1 MGLLALLS
9 FAGPIVEVLAT
20 GRVEEFG
27 AFGMV
32 ETFVA
37 IALVFWWY
45 HVDKRSR
52 AYRAGPLMNGGVIA
66 AAIIALPIYFVR
78 SRGWKRGAIAT
89 LVALGVFAVT
99 LVLGEA
105 GEWVGMQFR

>member
-1 MGLLALLS
+1 M
-9 FAGPIVEVLAT
+9 T
-20 GRVEEFG
+20 
-27 AFGMV
+27 

-52 AYRAGPLMNGGVIA
+52 GYRAGPLMNGGVIA

-78 SRGWKRGAIAT
+78 SRGWRRGTLAT
-89 LVALGVFAVT
+89 LGALAVFGVTF
-99 LVLGEA
+99 VLGEL
-105 GEWVGMQFR
+105 GEWLGTRLL